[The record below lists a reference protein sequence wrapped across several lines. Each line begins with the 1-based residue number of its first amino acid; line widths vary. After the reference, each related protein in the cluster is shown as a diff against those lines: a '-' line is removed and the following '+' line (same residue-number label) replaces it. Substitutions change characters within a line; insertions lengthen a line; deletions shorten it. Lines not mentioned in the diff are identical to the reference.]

1 MMCER
6 DSCRHPLI
14 SYHCKMTFTE
24 ALITAARRYCIDHHA
39 YWANRYRNERS
50 GQDFPVY
57 TYSDSDYDLFPRYSI
72 LAAILGEIE
81 MLVGKAV
88 VSREM
93 LVQVGFSAELPL
105 TEGEDH
111 PIEIAAIQQER
122 EKFIHF
128 IQTLTPEALEQ
139 ITPLPHRRRLD
150 AAEKEGVDQQLLER
164 WYYDGNYWDPIDPR
178 CPSEV
183 IYLAKG
189 AVTKEDYQS
198 IIRFIDGN
206 AVPYLLEV
214 TEEGVI
220 TEITSGDVDPDCY
233 ETAYCDAHYTWIIYG
248 SHEGTITFAGEPLLT
263 FIRQLFTGREN
274 LFNK

>member
-1 MMCER
+1 MCE
-6 DSCRHPLI
+6 SAACHHPLI
-14 SYHCKMTFTE
+14 SYHCKMTSTE
-24 ALITAARRYCIDHHA
+24 ALITAARRYCKDHHA

-57 TYSDSDYDLFPRYSI
+57 TYSDNDYDLFPRYNI

-81 MLVGKAV
+81 MLVGKTA
-88 VSREM
+88 VSRET
-93 LVQVGFSAELPL
+93 LVQAGLSAGLPF

-111 PIEIAAIQQER
+111 PIEAAAIQQER

-128 IQTLTPEALEQ
+128 IQTITPEALAQ
-139 ITPLPHRRRLD
+139 TAPLPYRRRLN
-150 AAEKEGVDQQLLER
+150 AAEKEAVDQQLLER
-164 WYYDGNYWDPIDPR
+164 WNYDGNYWDPVDPKS
-178 CPSEV
+178 PAEV
-183 IYLAKG
+183 LYLPKE

-198 IIRFIDGN
+198 IIRFIDGH
-206 AVPYLLEV
+206 AAAYLLEV

-220 TEITSGDVDPDCY
+220 TEIAIEEFDLNGD
-233 ETAYCDAHYTWIIYG
+233 ETAYCDEYYEWIIYG
-248 SHEGTITFAGEPLLT
+248 SHENTITFAGEPLLT

>member
-1 MMCER
+1 MAREGAPC
-6 DSCRHPLI
+6 CHPLI
-14 SYHCKMTFTE
+14 SYHCKMTSTE

-57 TYSDSDYDLFPRYSI
+57 TYSDSDYDLFPRYNI
-72 LAAILGEIE
+72 LSAILGAIE
-81 MLVGKAV
+81 MQVGKAA
-88 VSREM
+88 VSRET
-93 LVQVGFSAELPL
+93 LVQTGLSAELPF
-105 TEGEDH
+105 TADEDH
-111 PIEIAAIQQER
+111 PIETAAIQQER

-128 IQTLTPEALEQ
+128 IQTITPEALAQ
-139 ITPLPHRRRLD
+139 TAPLPHRRRLD
-150 AAEKEGVDQQLLER
+150 AAEKEVVDQQLLER
-164 WYYDGNYWDPIDPR
+164 WNYDGNYWDPVDPK

-183 IYLAKG
+183 LYLAKEKL
-189 AVTKEDYQS
+189 TTTDYQS
-198 IIRFIDGN
+198 IIRFMDDHV
-206 AVPYLLEV
+206 APYLLEV

-220 TEITSGDVDPDCY
+220 TEITPGDFDPDGD
-233 ETAYCDAHYTWIIYG
+233 ETAYCEVHYAWIIYG